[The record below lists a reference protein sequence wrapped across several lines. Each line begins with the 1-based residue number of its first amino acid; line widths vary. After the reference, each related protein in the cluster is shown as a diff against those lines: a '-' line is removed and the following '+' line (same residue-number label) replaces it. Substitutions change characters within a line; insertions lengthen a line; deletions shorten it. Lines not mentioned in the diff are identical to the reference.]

1 MVVLVILALI
11 LLTIFFPLKFSIDGR
26 LDFINLSIYGK
37 VKFIV
42 SFSFEVLL
50 VDKKKNGNFKLTKQ
64 KFKEIL
70 NKVEIKKIYTHL
82 ICPVESYLTLFPTI
96 FTTLSNKLTQ
106 LLLEKSKAVYIHS
119 LEIAK
124 NSDYYLY
131 FCLEFRSSLLNLIII
146 LFCLFTNNS
155 KKEQKER
162 VWKKKKTQS

>member
-11 LLTIFFPLKFSIDGR
+11 LLILFFPLKFSIDGR

-50 VDKKKNGNFKLTKQ
+50 DNKKKNGNFKLTKQ

-82 ICPVESYLTLFPTI
+82 ICPVESYLKLFPTI
-96 FTTLSNKLTQ
+96 FTTLSNILTQ

>member
-1 MVVLVILALI
+1 VVVLIVLALI
-11 LLTIFFPLKFSIDGR
+11 LLILVFPLIFSIDGC

-37 VKFIV
+37 VKFV
-42 SFSFEVLL
+42 LPFSFEVLL
-50 VDKKKNGNFKLTKQ
+50 VNKKKNGNFKLTKQ
-64 KFKEIL
+64 KLKEVL

-106 LLLEKSKAVYIHS
+106 LLLEKRNVVYIHS

-124 NSDYYLY
+124 NSDYNLYLY
-131 FCLEFRSSLLNLIII
+131 LEFRSSLLNLIII